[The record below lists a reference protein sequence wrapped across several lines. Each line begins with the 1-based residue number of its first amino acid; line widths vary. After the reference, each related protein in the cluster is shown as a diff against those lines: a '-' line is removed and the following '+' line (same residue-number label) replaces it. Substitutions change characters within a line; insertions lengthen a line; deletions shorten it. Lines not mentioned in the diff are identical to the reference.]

1 MKFFL
6 KLNLMSILCGLFLFI
21 PIELMMNVY
30 RIDRLT
36 GWGIG
41 TVNTVIGVSF
51 IVIFVFFTILLV
63 YLTNRWMDGRKAA
76 YWTTVLWL
84 PYFIFFIYVFARLFP
99 ITYGGDDPNPVTGLL
114 SLGAMMVYPIFIL
127 IILFIGLE
135 KSGKSRIEGD
145 VS

>member
-1 MKFFL
+1 
-6 KLNLMSILCGLFLFI
+6 MSILCGLFLFI

>member
-6 KLNLMSILCGLFLFI
+6 KLNLMSILYALFLFI

-41 TVNTVIGVSF
+41 TVNTVMGVSF
-51 IVIFVFFTILLV
+51 IVVFVFFTILLV
-63 YLTNRWMDGRKAA
+63 FLTNRWMNGRKAA

-84 PYFIFFIYVFARLFP
+84 PYFISFIYAFAWLFP

-114 SLGAMMVYPIFIL
+114 SLGAMMVYPFFIL

-135 KSGKSRIEGD
+135 NASKRRIEGD

>member
-6 KLNLMSILCGLFLFI
+6 KLNLMSILYALLLFI

-41 TVNTVIGVSF
+41 TVNTVMGVSF
-51 IVIFVFFTILLV
+51 IVVFVFFTILLV
-63 YLTNRWMDGRKAA
+63 FLTNRWMDGRKAA
-76 YWTTVLWL
+76 YWTTVMWL
-84 PYFIFFIYVFARLFP
+84 PYFICFIYVFARLFP

-114 SLGAMMVYPIFIL
+114 SLGAMMVYPLFIL
-127 IILFIGLE
+127 IIHFIGL
-135 KSGKSRIEGD
+135 KNAGKGWIEDD

>member
-1 MKFFL
+1 
-6 KLNLMSILCGLFLFI
+6 MSILCALFLFI

-41 TVNTVIGVSF
+41 TVNTVIGASF
-51 IVIFVFFTILLV
+51 IVVFVFFTILLV

-135 KSGKSRIEGD
+135 NTGKSRLEGD